1 MFQTLLATGLL
12 KSADKE
18 NEVSIKNILEAS
30 WSRGEGSCIKA
41 LSDFLIFIEYKIKY
55 KKAEVEQLLDL
66 GLIGCLASAFLSAR
80 A

>member
-55 KKAEVEQLLDL
+55 KKAEVEQLLDID
-66 GLIGCLASAFLSAR
+66 LIGCLTSVFLITR